1 MVVNYKAK
9 LAQVSI
15 KHKVSDVFMVHWSVT
30 DTHRECSHCTRDT
43 ELVNYAIEKYI
54 HG

>member
-15 KHKVSDVFMVHWSVT
+15 KHKVSDVFMVHCWDVT
-30 DTHRECSHCTRDT
+30 DTHRESVHIVLGTQS
-43 ELVNYAIEKYI
+43 
-54 HG
+54 